1 MKNLRSAVAVSAIVL
16 AAAGSAAAQA
26 TGSGEMMGQHSMEG
40 QVTSVDAK
48 KGWVHLKTPEGTMI
62 VHFPPAALQNVK
74 KGDTVTVSLA
84 LKDNGPGAK
93 AKK

>member
-26 TGSGEMMGQHSMEG
+26 TGSGEMMGRHSMEA
-40 QVTSVDAK
+40 QVTSVNAN
-48 KGWVHLKTPEGTMI
+48 KGWVHLKTAEGTMI

-84 LKDNGPGAK
+84 LKDNGPSAK